1 MNAMNIGPYELKN
14 PIIAAPLAGISNQA
28 FRQIMA
34 SFGVALSYTEMTSDK
49 AIQYQ
54 NEKTL
59 KMLEVDPSEGLVS
72 LQLFGED
79 EETLIHATRY
89 VNEHSQAQ
97 IIDLNAG
104 CPVPKVVNSN
114 GGASLLKDPEKT
126 YRLLKAMVDVSE
138 KPITVKIRVGW
149 DETMLTGK
157 EMALAAEKA
166 GVQAIAVHGRT
177 RAQKYNGK
185 ASLERIRGIKE
196 AVKIPVIGNG
206 DILTPEDAKTM
217 FEATGV
223 DAIMI
228 GRGFLGNPWLA
239 THIKEYLKTGSYQ
252 RETPLNERFNIMRHH
267 AKLLQ
272 ELKGDTVAL
281 LELRSQ
287 LSFYVKELPHASDF
301 RKGLMRLQTLA
312 EVDEHVNLYE
322 KSLSH

>member
-1 MNAMNIGPYELKN
+1 MNIGPYQLKN

-34 SFGVALSYTEMTSDK
+34 HFDVALSYTEMTSDK

-54 NEKTL
+54 NQKTL
-59 KMLEVDPSEGLVS
+59 KMLEVEPSEGLVS

-79 EETLIHATRY
+79 EETLAHATRY
-89 VNEHSQAQ
+89 VNKHSNAQ

-126 YRLLKAMVDVSE
+126 YRLLKAMVEVSE

-166 GVQAIAVHGRT
+166 GVKAIAVHGRT

-185 ASLERIRGIKE
+185 ASLERIRQIKE
-196 AVKIPVIGNG
+196 MVSIPVIGNG

-217 FEATGV
+217 FEETQV

-239 THIKEYLKTGSYQ
+239 RQINDYLKTGSYE
-252 RETPLNERFNIMRHH
+252 REIPLKERFEWMRHH
-267 AKLLQ
+267 AKLVE
-272 ELKGDTVAL
+272 ELKGETIAV
-281 LELRSQ
+281 LELRAQ
-287 LSFYVKELPHASDF
+287 LSYYVKELLHASDF
-301 RKGLMRLQTLA
+301 RKGLMNLKSMPEIYEHLA
-312 EVDEHVNLYE
+312 LYE
-322 KSLSH
+322 KSLQAH

>member
-1 MNAMNIGPYELKN
+1 MQIGPFQLKN
-14 PIIAAPLAGISNQA
+14 KIIAAPLAGISNQA

-34 SFGVALSYTEMTSDK
+34 DFGVALSYTEMTSDK
-49 AIQYQ
+49 AIQYR
-54 NEKTL
+54 NTKTL
-59 KMLEVDPSEGLVS
+59 KMLEVDPLEGMVS

-79 EETLIHATRY
+79 EKTLAAATRY
-89 VNEHSQAQ
+89 VNAHSQAQ

-138 KPITVKIRVGW
+138 KPVTVKIRVGW
-149 DETMLTGK
+149 DEELLTGK

-166 GVQAIAVHGRT
+166 GVKAIAVHGRT

-185 ASLERIRGIKE
+185 ASLKRIAEIKE
-196 AVKIPVIGNG
+196 AVNVPVIGNG
-206 DILTPEDAKTM
+206 DILSPEDAKNMLEETK
-217 FEATGV
+217 V

-239 THIKEYLKTGSYQ
+239 RQINDYLETGSYQ
-252 RETPLNERFNIMRHH
+252 KEISLEKRFEMIRRHATLLER
-267 AKLLQ
+267 
-272 ELKGDTVAL
+272 LKGDKVAV

-287 LSFYVKELPHASDF
+287 LSFYVKELSHSSDF
-301 RKGLMRLQTLA
+301 RRGLMGLQTMAQIREHLA
-312 EVDEHVNLYE
+312 LYE
-322 KSLSH
+322 KSLMA

>member
-1 MNAMNIGPYELKN
+1 MKIGPYKLKN
-14 PIIAAPLAGISNQA
+14 PIIAAPLAGISNQT
-28 FRQIMA
+28 FRQLMA
-34 SFGVALSYTEMTSDK
+34 DFGVALSYTEMTSDK
-49 AIQYQ
+49 AIMYQ

-59 KMLEVDPSEGLVS
+59 QMLEVAPREGLVS

-79 EETLIHATRY
+79 EATLAAATKY
-89 VNEHSQAQ
+89 VNTHSNAQ

-114 GGASLLKDPEKT
+114 GGASLLKDPDKT
-126 YRLLKAMVDVSE
+126 HRLLKAMVEVSS

-149 DETMLTGK
+149 DEETLTGV

-185 ASLERIRGIKE
+185 ASLPRIKAIKE
-196 AVKIPVIGNG
+196 AVHIPVIGNG
-206 DILTPEDAKTM
+206 DITTPEEAKQM

-223 DAIMI
+223 DAIMV

-239 THIKEYLKTGSYQ
+239 TQIMDYLTTGTYQKEVSI
-252 RETPLNERFNIMRHH
+252 PERFKMMHHH
-267 AKLLQ
+267 ATLL
-272 ELKGDTVAL
+272 ESLKGPTVAV

-301 RKGLMRLQTLA
+301 RKGLMSLKSMPEIYQHL
-312 EVDEHVNLYE
+312 DLYQ
-322 KSLSH
+322 KSLPQ